1 MNRLTDVKGVGEKTA
16 LQFEKAGIT
25 TVEELLHFYPKH
37 YLSYEGV
44 IAVADIKGEMTAAV
58 LATLQGNIQVNYVKR
73 MQITRATAE
82 DSFGQS
88 FSIVWYHM
96 PYLKNT
102 LHAGQTF
109 VFRGKCKRTAKGVTM
124 TQPSMEAPEQYEKKT
139 EGLWPIYGTV
149 KGVSNTMITKLMR
162 QVLDE
167 ASLSDEFLPLSVRKA
182 YRLSEQSFAI
192 RQIHFP
198 DTMHSYEQARYRLVF
213 NEFFLFITALQSMK
227 EDNGKAV
234 NEFVLPCSEET
245 DRFIASLPY
254 QLTQAQH
261 KVWNQIV
268 RDMSR
273 PVVMNRLIQGDVGSG
288 KTVLAFMAL
297 HLTAYNGYQGALMAP
312 TEVLAEQHYESFCK
326 LLPQIPSILLTGSM
340 TAKQKREAYRR
351 IEEGEVSVIIGTH
364 ALIQEKVA
372 YKNLALVITDEQH
385 RFGVRQRETFSEKGT
400 RPHILVMS
408 ATPIPRTLA
417 IILYGDLDISVIDEL
432 PAERV
437 PIKNCVVDTSYRP
450 NAYQFIKKQIELG
463 HQAYVICPMVEE
475 SEGLE
480 AENVIDYCD
489 KLKKILPAITIEYL
503 HGKMRPKEKND
514 RMRRFASGEI
524 QILVSTTVVE
534 VGVNVPNATV
544 MMVENAERFGL
555 AGLHQLRGRVGR
567 GAAQSYCI
575 FICGSDKKEAM
586 DRLSIL
592 GSTNDGF
599 EIARKDLK
607 LRGPGDFF
615 GVRQSGDFAFAIGDI
630 FTDSVVLE
638 HASEAA
644 ARYREQSLLCTEQ
657 ERQLLNREVASY
669 TEKCLKNVNL

>member
-1 MNRLTDVKGVGEKTA
+1 MRLLTDVKGVGEKTA

-25 TVEELLHFYPKH
+25 TIDQLLHFFPKH
-37 YLSYEGV
+37 YLSYDAAV
-44 IAVADIKGEMTAAV
+44 SVADIKGEMTAAIH
-58 LATLQGNIQVNYVKR
+58 ATLQGEVQVNYVKR
-73 MQITRATAE
+73 MQITRATAV
-82 DSFGQS
+82 DSFGES

-96 PYLKNT
+96 PYLKNS
-102 LHAGQTF
+102 LHSGQTYA
-109 VFRGKCKRTAKGVTM
+109 FRGKCKRTARGVTM
-124 TQPSMEAPEQYEKKT
+124 TQPTMESPEQYEKKT
-139 EGLWPIYGTV
+139 EGLWPVYGNI
-149 KGVSNTMITKLMR
+149 KGISNAMITKLMR

-167 ASLSDEFLPLSVRKA
+167 TSLSDEFLPLSVRKA
-182 YRLSEQSFAI
+182 YCLAEQSFAI

-234 NEFVLPCSEET
+234 NEFVLLKSEET
-245 DRFIASLPY
+245 DRLVASLPY
-254 QLTQAQH
+254 TLTKAQM
-261 KVWNQIV
+261 KVWNQILE
-268 RDMSR
+268 DMSR

-288 KTVLAFMAL
+288 KTILAFMAL
-297 HLTAYNGYQGALMAP
+297 HMTAYNGYQGAMMAP
-312 TEVLAEQHYESFCK
+312 TEVLAEQHYETFCR
-326 LLPQIPSILLTGSM
+326 LLPQIPALLLTGSM
-340 TAKQKREAYRR
+340 TAKQKREAYQK
-351 IEEGEVSVIIGTH
+351 IESGDVSVIIGTH
-364 ALIQEKVA
+364 ALIQEKVVFN
-372 YKNLALVITDEQH
+372 NLALVITDEQH
-385 RFGVRQRETFSEKGT
+385 RFGVRQRETFSEKGAK
-400 RPHILVMS
+400 PHILVMS

-432 PAERV
+432 PAERL

-450 NAYQFIKKQIELG
+450 NAYQFIRKEIEKG
-463 HQAYVICPMVEE
+463 HQVYVICPMVEE

-489 KLKKILPAITIEYL
+489 KLKIILPSFTIEYL
-503 HGKMRPKEKND
+503 HGKMRPKDKND

-575 FICGSDKKEAM
+575 FICSSDKKEAM

-599 EIARKDLK
+599 EIARKDLD

-638 HASEAA
+638 RASEAA
-644 ARYREQSLLCTEQ
+644 AQYKEQHLVCTDIENQ
-657 ERQLLNREVASY
+657 VLTEEVGAY
-669 TEKCLKNVNL
+669 IEKCLQNVNL